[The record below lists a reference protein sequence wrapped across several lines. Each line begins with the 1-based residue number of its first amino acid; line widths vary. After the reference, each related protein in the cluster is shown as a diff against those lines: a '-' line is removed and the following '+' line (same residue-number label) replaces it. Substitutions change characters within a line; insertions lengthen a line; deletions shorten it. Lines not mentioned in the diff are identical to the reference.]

1 MASSPCP
8 HGMPTV
14 GSCFECMEEGNL
26 PPAPKTTAHYS
37 AVFPAKYPG
46 RCRVC
51 GDEIQPGDLIGWD
64 PDQGLYACH
73 DCAKGAR

>member
-1 MASSPCP
+1 MTSSPCP

-26 PPAPKTTAHYS
+26 PPAPKPKPAWSH
-37 AVFPAKYPG
+37 VFPARYPG

-51 GDEIQPGDLIGWD
+51 GDAIEPGDLIAWD
-64 PDQGLYACH
+64 ANSGLYACQH
-73 DCAKGAR
+73 CAGDDK